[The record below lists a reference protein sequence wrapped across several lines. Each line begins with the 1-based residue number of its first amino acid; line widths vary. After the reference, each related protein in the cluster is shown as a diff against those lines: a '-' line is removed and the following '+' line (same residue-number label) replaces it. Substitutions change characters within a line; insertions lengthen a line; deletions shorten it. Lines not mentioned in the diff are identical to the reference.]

1 MLEDDFNDVLGKAI
15 RGLGKSAS
23 ELGVAESSL
32 QRLLAGEMDQ
42 EVVRKI
48 APLLDLDA
56 EKLIRLEHYTPT
68 VAAPAC
74 LHTFVSSFGHLGV
87 NAFIVETAEQLL
99 VFDTGTDSE
108 ALLAF
113 IAQYPDKQTVLYITH
128 DHPDH
133 TAGIRQFKQ
142 LGVSVIMPEN
152 ARDQVFANFSMTC
165 LNVDG
170 HCSPATAYLLQSE
183 DLDQA
188 ICIVGDALFAGSIG
202 GCKSKSAYE
211 MALPKI
217 RQNLLSLPA
226 ETILCSGH
234 GPLTTVAQEI
244 ENNPFF

>member
-15 RGLGKSAS
+15 RGLAKSAS
-23 ELGVAESSL
+23 ELAIPESSL

-42 EVVRKI
+42 AAVRKI

-56 EKLIRLEHYTPT
+56 EKLIRLEHYSPKAT
-68 VAAPAC
+68 APAC

-108 ALLAF
+108 DLFAF
-113 IAQYPDKQTVLYITH
+113 IAQHPDKQAILYITH

-133 TAGIRQFKQ
+133 TAGIHQFKQ
-142 LGVSVIMPEN
+142 RGVSVILPEK
-152 ARDQVFANFSMTC
+152 AQDQLYAELSMTC

-183 DLDQA
+183 HLDQP
-188 ICIVGDALFAGSIG
+188 ICIVGDAIFAGSVG
-202 GCKSKSAYE
+202 GCKSKSAYQ

-217 RQNLLSLPA
+217 SQNLLSLPA

-234 GPLTTVAQEI
+234 GPLTTVAQEL